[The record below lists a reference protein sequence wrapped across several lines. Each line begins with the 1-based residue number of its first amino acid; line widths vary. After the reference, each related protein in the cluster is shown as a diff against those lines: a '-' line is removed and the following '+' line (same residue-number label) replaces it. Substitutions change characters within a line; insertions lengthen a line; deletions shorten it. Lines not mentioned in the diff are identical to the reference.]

1 MMNAR
6 QRRELIA
13 NRTLEQGRVHV
24 ADLTAEFG
32 LTDTSIRR
40 DLTILEEMGQLK
52 RVHGGAVST
61 TRALQVASFEEKMHY
76 RGSEKQRIGA
86 RAAEHVHPDDVIIL
100 DSGTTVL
107 QLARQLPG
115 QLRLPGALRI
125 VTNSV
130 SLAEEIG
137 MWAAP
142 NLLLL
147 GGIYLPEHQAT
158 VGPEALEGLGQ
169 LTADTAF
176 LGCDGWTLSGG
187 ITTAHPLI
195 AEVGR
200 MMADRARKAIV
211 LADSTKLLRAGF
223 VSIIPT
229 DRIDL
234 LITDGEA
241 PTEIVSVLRDQGVEV
256 QLV

>member
-1 MMNAR
+1 MNAR
-6 QRRELIA
+6 QRRDLIA
-13 NRTLEQGRVHV
+13 SRILERGRVQV

-32 LTDTSIRR
+32 VTDTSIRR
-40 DLTILEEMGQLK
+40 DLTILEEMGQLR
-52 RVHGGAVST
+52 RVYGGAVST
-61 TRALQVASFEEKMHY
+61 ARAHQVASFEDKMHS
-76 RGSEKQRIGA
+76 RGLEKQRIGA
-86 RAAEHVHPDDVIIL
+86 RAIEFVHPDDVIIL

-107 QLARQLPG
+107 QMARHLPG
-115 QLRLPGALRI
+115 PLRPPGALRI

-130 SLAEEIG
+130 SLAGEIG
-137 MWAAP
+137 TWAAP

-147 GGIYLPEHQAT
+147 GGIYLPDHQAT

-176 LGCDGWTLSGG
+176 LGCDGWTIAGG

-200 MMADRARKAIV
+200 MMAERARKVIV
-211 LADSTKLLRAGF
+211 LADSSKLLRAGF

-229 DRIDL
+229 RRIDL
-234 LITDGEA
+234 MITDSAA
-241 PTEIVSVLRDQGVEV
+241 PAEIVSILRDEGVEV
-256 QLV
+256 ILT

>member
-1 MMNAR
+1 MNAR
-6 QRRELIA
+6 ERRELIA
-13 NRTLEQGRVHV
+13 NRVIERGRVQV
-24 ADLTAEFG
+24 ADLTLEFG

-40 DLTILEEMGQLK
+40 DLTILEEMGQLR

-61 TRALQVASFEEKMHY
+61 ARALQVASFEDKMHF
-76 RGSEKQRIGA
+76 RGTEKLRIGA
-86 RAAEHVHPDDVIIL
+86 RAVEHVHPDDVVIL

-107 QLARQLPG
+107 QLARQLPV
-115 QLRLPGALRI
+115 QRRLPGALRI

-130 SLAEEIG
+130 TLTEEIG
-137 MWAAP
+137 IWAAP

-147 GGIYLPEHQAT
+147 GGIYLPDYQAT

-169 LTADTAF
+169 LTADAAF
-176 LGCDGWTLSGG
+176 LGCDGWTMAGG

-200 MMADRARKAIV
+200 MMAERARKVIV
-211 LADSTKLLRAGF
+211 LVDSTKLLRAGF

-234 LITDGEA
+234 MITDEGA
-241 PTEIVSVLRDQGVEV
+241 PAEIVSMLEDQGVEV
-256 QLV
+256 ELT